1 MSKHAG
7 RSVREKLLDMR
18 SSVERLLES
27 LHIQDVPE
35 IRQWSTVIDSK
46 LVPKLSAETPL
57 IVAICGGGSSGK
69 STLFNS
75 LIGQSV
81 SPVGGNAGI
90 NRRVLVSGHE
100 HHFNSAEQLAP
111 LFEPFGCAP
120 ESLRQ
125 ASDLTT
131 KGCPLYVTS
140 TTIPPGL
147 LLMDT
152 PDFDTGSKGT
162 YTNRDVARQALE
174 TADVLIYIFTN
185 SNYNNRDN
193 TDFISEMLT
202 GIGKRKCFLV
212 YRVYPSFTQSEIT
225 EHAMKVAANL
235 YGDEAEEYVLGIY
248 RADEDNAVASRQS
261 YMALKPIRGHS
272 DGLIE
277 DLKGIDVAVL
287 RRELLS
293 SLLVDVLGRAEEIVT
308 NAKVSL
314 EELLLYQNT
323 LLAAQRHC
331 VQEALQQFPMERVL
345 KRFSEIW
352 MDGDPF
358 YIKAMRQTGT
368 AVELPLKL
376 VLRTA
381 GWLHDRFGN
390 QQEKNTENQLPRKID
405 EDLLNAISTIQ
416 AKVVSSEI
424 SVTISIYDPAGKDM
438 LYTITKI
445 RKSKGITGERNPRA
459 ISHGH
464 NGEYSLFI
472 TAHGAV
478 FEQQELLRKR
488 DWKATFESILLRRD
502 IITNISEGIEEA
514 LHQLADE
521 FRSSMGLWAKTRQ
534 TFSAL
539 LNVLPA
545 TAAVSYM
552 FSTADI
558 VGAAGIQVKLAGLF
572 GLNDLYALV
581 AIPATTGLKKADL
594 KQLEYFLVPIA
605 QTWLNNKL
613 EVIQALFEKEISGEV
628 LNATAKIIAESKMLI
643 SQIEDDIR
651 FCKKEV
657 G

>member
-18 SSVERLLES
+18 SSVESLLER
-27 LHIQDVPE
+27 LNMQEVLDVS
-35 IRQWSTVIDSK
+35 QWSTVIDSK
-46 LVPKLSAETPL
+46 LIPRLSEETPL

-81 SPVGGNAGI
+81 SPVGGSAGI

-100 HHFNSAEQLAP
+100 HHFSKTDNLAS

-120 ESLRQ
+120 EPLGQ
-125 ASDLTT
+125 TIDLTT
-131 KGCPLYVTS
+131 RGCPLYVTS
-140 TTIPPGL
+140 KTIPPGL

-152 PDFDTGSKGT
+152 PDFDTGSKGA

-202 GIGKRKCFLV
+202 GIGRRKCFLV
-212 YRVYPSFTQSEIT
+212 YRVYPSFTPSEIA
-225 EHAMKVAANL
+225 EHAMKVATNL

-248 RADEDNAVASRQS
+248 RADEDNAIAARQR
-261 YMALKPIRGHS
+261 YMALKPIRDHS

-277 DLKGIDVAVL
+277 DLIGIDVSVL
-287 RRELLS
+287 RHELLS
-293 SLLVDVLGRAEEIVT
+293 SLLVDVLGRAEEIIT
-308 NAKVSL
+308 NADSSL

-323 LLAAQRHC
+323 LLSAQSRC
-331 VQEALQQFPMERVL
+331 VQEALQHFPMERVL

-352 MDGDPF
+352 LDGDPF

-368 AVELPLKL
+368 VVELPLKL

-381 GWLHDRFGN
+381 GWVHDMLGT
-390 QQEKNTENQLPRKID
+390 QQETPSVNQLPHKID

-424 SVTISIYDPAGKDM
+424 SATISIYDPAGKDM
-438 LYTITKI
+438 LDTLTKI
-445 RKSKGITGERNPRA
+445 RKAKGITGERNPRA
-459 ISHGH
+459 VSLGRS
-464 NGEYSLFI
+464 GEYSLFI
-472 TAHGAV
+472 TAHEAV

-488 DWKATFESILLRRD
+488 DWKATFESILMRRD

-514 LHQLADE
+514 LNQLADE

-558 VGAAGIQVKLAGLF
+558 MGAAGIQVKLAGLF

-643 SQIEDDIR
+643 SRIADDIR